1 MTKLYAYAIG
11 ALLVVIAIGATWWY
25 VDSLRSDLAQ
35 ARADLATEKDNTSKC
50 ASALVLANAATAA
63 AEAKAALMKSQ
74 AQALINGAS
83 DQKGKNAAAGTAF
96 AAKVTQGAKAP
107 DCKSLLEATL
117 CPALSGY

>member
-11 ALLVVIAIGATWWY
+11 ALLVVIAIGSAWWY
-25 VDSLRSDLAQ
+25 VECLRSDLAQ
-35 ARADLATEKDNTSKC
+35 ARTDLNTEKGNTGKC
-50 ASALVLANAATAA
+50 AAALVQANDATAH

-74 AQALINGAS
+74 AQALIDGAS
-83 DQKGKNAAAGTAF
+83 TQKGKNNSAGVAF
-96 AAKVTQGAKAP
+96 ATKVTESAKAP